1 MNGNRAPFS
10 ANHFVATGFLVPAM
24 VAVLLLTLVPMGM
37 VLSRA
42 FYDTQVRD
50 AFPRTLE
57 ALSGWDGGGPLP
69 ERAHEAL
76 AQDLRT
82 AYAAQTLAG
91 AASKLNE
98 RRNGLRSVV
107 MGTARRLARDGG
119 ADAEATLRQS
129 SPLWAEPD
137 IWATIRAAGK
147 PFSLSNLA
155 RVFAPSPAS
164 VEGMHTGGV
173 YADMLVRTLA
183 ISFGVTLLT
192 VLIGYPLAY
201 ALTFA
206 PVGLKRPLFLL
217 SFIPLW
223 MSLLGRA
230 AAWVILLQKDGVVDT
245 AARLLGLAGE
255 PLGLLYSRAGVY
267 IAMTHVLLPCF
278 VYPCYSAMA
287 NIPRNHVTAALS
299 LGASGWRSFWIVL
312 VPQTLGGVVA
322 GATLV
327 FVLAMGFYLTPA
339 LVGGPGD
346 QMLSYMVSETTLRIG
361 DAGMASALAALL
373 ILAMIVGAMAIHLA
387 VHALRRL
394 LLLRA

>member
-1 MNGNRAPFS
+1 VERLDFLQIGRITGKDRDERHRAPFS

-24 VAVLLLTLVPMGM
+24 VAVLFLTLVPMGM

-107 MGTARRLARDGG
+107 MGTARRLTRDGG
-119 ADAEATLRQS
+119 ADTEATLRQS

-164 VEGMHTGGV
+164 AEGTHTGGV

-223 MSLLGRA
+223 MSLLGAPPPGSSCCRRT
-230 AAWVILLQKDGVVDT
+230 AWSTRPQGCWGWP
-245 AARLLGLAGE
+245 A
-255 PLGLLYSRAGVY
+255 SRWGCS
-267 IAMTHVLLPCF
+267 IRGP
-278 VYPCYSAMA
+278 
-287 NIPRNHVTAALS
+287 
-299 LGASGWRSFWIVL
+299 ASTS
-312 VPQTLGGVVA
+312 P
-322 GATLV
+322 
-327 FVLAMGFYLTPA
+327 
-339 LVGGPGD
+339 
-346 QMLSYMVSETTLRIG
+346 
-361 DAGMASALAALL
+361 
-373 ILAMIVGAMAIHLA
+373 
-387 VHALRRL
+387 
-394 LLLRA
+394 